1 MPAEVGF
8 FGAMLVGFLGGT
20 HCVGMCGGIVGALT
34 FGLPGEARQG
44 WRGLWPFL
52 AAYNSA
58 RLLAYTA
65 AGALMGGVGLLGASL
80 MPMHQ
85 AQLGLQALAGV
96 FMIALGLYIAG
107 WWQGLARVER
117 LGGHLW
123 RRIEPLG
130 RRVMPVRTPRQAF
143 LLGFLWGWLPCG
155 LVYSVLIW
163 AMAAGG
169 PAEGALLLLGF
180 GLGTLP
186 NLLLMGVFAVQLGR
200 FMRKAWVRATGGGL
214 VVLFGVYTLALS
226 FGGLPGV

>member
-130 RRVMPVRTPRQAF
+130 RRLMPVRTPRQAF

-155 LVYSVLIW
+155 LVYSVLIM
-163 AMAAGG
+163 AMASGQALT
-169 PAEGALLLLGF
+169 GALVMLAF

-186 NLLLMGVFAVQLGR
+186 NLLGIALLAGAVARLVER
-200 FMRKAWVRATGGGL
+200 LWVRRLAGL
-214 VVLFGVYTLALS
+214 LVIGFGLAVFL
-226 FGGLPGV
+226 

>member
-1 MPAEVGF
+1 
-8 FGAMLVGFLGGT
+8 
-20 HCVGMCGGIVGALT
+20 
-34 FGLPGEARQG
+34 
-44 WRGLWPFL
+44 
-52 AAYNSA
+52 
-58 RLLAYTA
+58 
-65 AGALMGGVGLLGASL
+65 
-80 MPMHQ
+80 
-85 AQLGLQALAGV
+85 
-96 FMIALGLYIAG
+96 
-107 WWQGLARVER
+107 
-117 LGGHLW
+117 
-123 RRIEPLG
+123 
-130 RRVMPVRTPRQAF
+130 VRTPRQAF